1 MKYFYFYSLNLGD
14 NHFPKEYMNENEAQ
28 ATLKEVVGRVGTG
41 DARAEALLY
50 RYLDQ
55 ECYPKIERYLRN
67 RGGSPEDSR
76 DHFQD
81 AVIVLLEAIKGEKFA
96 FNPISFSSYGGQLCA
111 YLMSVV
117 KNLWRKELRWRG
129 RSGGTEEERI
139 EDTISTDLFSALL
152 KDKFQ
157 SLGEGCQQVLAL
169 YFKEGLSAR
178 VIAGRLG
185 KKTEEVN
192 TQLSNCVGSLLK
204 GIGQYLGSDH
214 QGQLMELM
222 SEGMEGLEER
232 CRTILELFYFER
244 KSMSE
249 LAEQLGYANA
259 HSVTEQK
266 RRCMERLNYAVVNR
280 LMNP

>member
-1 MKYFYFYSLNLGD
+1 MK
-14 NHFPKEYMNENEAQ
+14 ENEAQ
-28 ATLKEVVGRVGTG
+28 STLQKVVGRVRAG

-50 RYLDQ
+50 RHLSQD
-55 ECYPKIERYLRN
+55 CYPRIERYLRN
-67 RGGSPEDSR
+67 HGGLPEDAR
-76 DHFQD
+76 DLFQD

-96 FNPISFSSYGGQLCA
+96 FNPISLRSYGGQLCA

-117 KNLWRKELRWRG
+117 KNLWLKELRWRG
-129 RSGGTEEERI
+129 RGGVEEEKQP
-139 EDTISTDLFSALL
+139 EVALAMDFFSALV

-157 SLGEGCQQVLAL
+157 SLGEDCREILVL

-178 VIAGRLG
+178 VIAGSIGR
-185 KKTEEVN
+185 KTEEVN
-192 TQLSNCVGSLLK
+192 TQLSNCIGSLLK

-222 SEGMEGLEER
+222 RDGMEGLEER